1 MGTDLNQDYKRIKN
15 TVQAYKTTTE
25 SKKDIQQSIK
35 NNAGDNF
42 AKSKDKFFSNL
53 NEWGDTTE
61 GITQQK
67 KKQLQDKA
75 KNQLDQLTEIFM
87 VSVKSARSEAGPIAN
102 SKSVDKLVEIYKET
116 ILNTKDRIREIFIK
130 ETISALGCSEEQ
142 TFTTSPL
149 YVRVQSVDLYKK
161 LLNNPNG
168 DTEELLFEKQ
178 STSNGYIPYSMNREL
193 YNRTQNL
200 GTSFNQEYGNNYVGA
215 SKNPIMNITYV
226 DQDGNG
232 NLGDYFKIELNQST
246 NQINSVTQFLQD
258 YYTSIDMIDIDEL
271 ITVILDNLTNSVSFD
286 LGVDVG
292 FQEEQSKFAKLL
304 QRVLGLCFD
313 NTKEIDVSGI
323 SKLSVLDNIDESFFE
338 FTNNDLRIIENEI
351 DNFQKGVVEFTD
363 CDNVKLP
370 VDNQSVINYIKESR
384 NEDTSLKKLDKMVE
398 TIDKLSENEEW
409 RLRLPNSVNINASIK
424 FDLMKIIPLSIM
436 QILLSPKNLLGFMT
450 MFKAIQNNI
459 VDLIEDLVEFF
470 RNFKDFLIEV
480 MSKIGAIFVEEL
492 FEAIKRNISE
502 LVRLLITEIAKEA
515 RDARARMIFTALET
529 VLVLSE
535 GFQDWRRC
543 KSVVD
548 ELFAL
553 LKIAG
558 RQITRGLPQFTLGL
572 SEFLPGMSET
582 RVFANYIEELQKM
595 GIPTG
600 DLPDGSPN
608 LMIQA
613 NLSSIKG
620 QFKEMHENGKTE
632 IFIPPL
638 AVAAVGAG
646 STLPVKA
653 VGKSY

>member
-1 MGTDLNQDYKRIKN
+1 MGTDLNQDYKSVKSKI
-15 TVQAYKTTTE
+15 QAYKTTSE
-25 SKKDIQQSIK
+25 SKKDFKQSVK
-35 NNAGDNF
+35 DNAGDNF
-42 AKSKDKFFSNL
+42 AKAKDKAFSNL
-53 NEWGDTTE
+53 NEWGDTAQ
-61 GITQQK
+61 GITEQK
-67 KKQLQDKA
+67 KKQLQDTVKT
-75 KNQLDQLTEIFM
+75 QLDQLTEIFM
-87 VSVKSARSEAGPIAN
+87 ISAKSSEKKVE
-102 SKSVDKLVEIYKET
+102 SKSVDKLLQIYKET

-149 YVRVQSVDLYKK
+149 YLKVQSVDIYKK
-161 LLNNPNG
+161 LLNNPDG
-168 DTEELLFEKQ
+168 DTEQFIYEKD
-178 STSNGYIPYSMNREL
+178 TTPNGDIPYAMNKQL
-193 YNRTQNL
+193 YHRTQNL
-200 GTSFNQEYGNNYVGA
+200 GVSFGQEYGNNYIGA
-215 SKNPIMNITYV
+215 SRNPIMDITYV
-226 DQDGNG
+226 DQDNNG
-232 NLGDYFKIELNQST
+232 NFGDYFKIQLNQNP

-271 ITVILDNLTNSVSFD
+271 ITVIMDNLTNSVSFK
-286 LGVDVG
+286 LGVDIG
-292 FQEEQSKFAKLL
+292 FKEQQTKLAKLI
-304 QRVLGLCFD
+304 QRILGLCFD

-323 SKLSVLDNIDESFFE
+323 AKLSVLDNIDESFFE
-338 FTNNDLRIIENEI
+338 FTGNDLRIIENELN
-351 DNFQKGVVEFTD
+351 NFQNGVAEFTD

-370 VDNQSVINYIKESR
+370 VDNQAILNYLKQSR
-384 NEDTSLKKLDKMVE
+384 DKTGEEEKLDTLIDAVNKMSQ
-398 TIDKLSENEEW
+398 DPEW
-409 RLRLPNSVNINASIK
+409 ALRLPNSINLNASIK

-436 QILLSPKNLLGFMT
+436 QILLSPKNLLGFMA

-459 VDLIEDLVEFF
+459 VDFIEDLVDFF
-470 RNFKDFLIEV
+470 KNFKNFLVEV

-502 LVRLLITEIAKEA
+502 LVRVLISEIATEA
-515 RDARARMIFTALET
+515 RDARARMIFTILET

-543 KSVVD
+543 KSVLD

-558 RQITRGLPQFTLGL
+558 RQITGGLPPFTLGL

-582 RVFANYIEELQKM
+582 RTFANYIEQLQKS

-608 LMIQA
+608 LMAQA
-613 NLSSIKG
+613 NLASIKG

-632 IFIPPL
+632 IFIPAL
-638 AVAAVGAG
+638 AVAAFGG
-646 STLPVKA
+646 GTTLPQKA

>member
-1 MGTDLNQDYKRIKN
+1 MGTDLNQDYKRIKS

-53 NEWGDTTE
+53 NEWGDTTQ

-87 VSVKSARSEAGPIAN
+87 VSIKTARSEAGPIAN
-102 SKSVDKLVEIYKET
+102 SKSVDKLIEIYKET

-178 STSNGYIPYSMNREL
+178 STPNGYIPYSMNREL

-226 DQDGNG
+226 DQDDNG
-232 NLGDYFKIELNQST
+232 NLGDYFKIELNQSA

-286 LGVDVG
+286 LGVDIG

-384 NEDTSLKKLDKMVE
+384 DEDTSLKKLNKMIE
-398 TIDKLSENEEW
+398 SIDKLSENEEW
-409 RLRLPNSVNINASIK
+409 RLKLPNSVNINASIK

-515 RDARARMIFTALET
+515 RDARARMIFTVLET

-558 RQITRGLPQFTLGL
+558 RQITGGLPQFTLGL

-646 STLPVKA
+646 STLPTKA

>member
-1 MGTDLNQDYKRIKN
+1 MGTDLNQDYKSVKSKI
-15 TVQAYKTTTE
+15 QAYKTTSE
-25 SKKDIQQSIK
+25 SKKDFKQSVK
-35 NNAGDNF
+35 DNAGDNF
-42 AKSKDKFFSNL
+42 AKAKDKAFSNL
-53 NEWGDTTE
+53 NEWGDTAQ
-61 GITQQK
+61 GITEQK
-67 KKQLQDKA
+67 KKQLQDTVKT
-75 KNQLDQLTEIFM
+75 QLDQLTEIFM
-87 VSVKSARSEAGPIAN
+87 ISAKSSEKKVE
-102 SKSVDKLVEIYKET
+102 SKSVDKLLQIYKET

-149 YVRVQSVDLYKK
+149 YLKVQSVDIYKK
-161 LLNNPNG
+161 LLNNPDG
-168 DTEELLFEKQ
+168 DTEQFIYEKD
-178 STSNGYIPYSMNREL
+178 TTPNGDIPYAMNKQL
-193 YNRTQNL
+193 YHRTQNL
-200 GTSFNQEYGNNYVGA
+200 GVSFGQEYGNNYIGA
-215 SKNPIMNITYV
+215 SRNPIMDITYV
-226 DQDGNG
+226 DQDNNG
-232 NLGDYFKIELNQST
+232 NFGDYFKIQLNQNP

-271 ITVILDNLTNSVSFD
+271 ITVIMDNLTNSVSFK
-286 LGVDVG
+286 LGVDIG
-292 FQEEQSKFAKLL
+292 FKEQQTKLAKLI
-304 QRVLGLCFD
+304 QRILGLCFD

-323 SKLSVLDNIDESFFE
+323 AKLSVLDNIDESFFE
-338 FTNNDLRIIENEI
+338 FTGNDLRIIENELN
-351 DNFQKGVVEFTD
+351 NFQNGVAEFTD

-370 VDNQSVINYIKESR
+370 VDNQAILNYLKQSR
-384 NEDTSLKKLDKMVE
+384 DKTGEEEKLDTLIEAVNKMSQ
-398 TIDKLSENEEW
+398 DPEW
-409 RLRLPNSVNINASIK
+409 ALRLPNSINLNASIK

-436 QILLSPKNLLGFMT
+436 QILLSPKNLLGFMA

-459 VDLIEDLVEFF
+459 VDFIEDLVDFF
-470 RNFKDFLIEV
+470 KNFKNFLVEV

-502 LVRLLITEIAKEA
+502 LVRVLISEIATEA
-515 RDARARMIFTALET
+515 RDARARMIFTILET

-543 KSVVD
+543 KSVLD

-558 RQITRGLPQFTLGL
+558 RQITGGLPPFTLGL

-582 RVFANYIEELQKM
+582 RTFANYIEQLQKS

-608 LMIQA
+608 LMAQA
-613 NLSSIKG
+613 NLASIKG

-632 IFIPPL
+632 IFIPAL
-638 AVAAVGAG
+638 AVAAVGG
-646 STLPVKA
+646 GTTLPQKA

>member
-1 MGTDLNQDYKRIKN
+1 MGTDLNQDYKSVKSKI
-15 TVQAYKTTTE
+15 QAYKTTSE
-25 SKKDIQQSIK
+25 SKKDFKQSVK
-35 NNAGDNF
+35 DNAGDNF
-42 AKSKDKFFSNL
+42 AKAKDKAFSNL
-53 NEWGDTTE
+53 NEWGDTAQ
-61 GITQQK
+61 GITEQK
-67 KKQLQDKA
+67 KKQLQDTVKT
-75 KNQLDQLTEIFM
+75 QLDQLTEIFM
-87 VSVKSARSEAGPIAN
+87 ISAKSSEKKVE
-102 SKSVDKLVEIYKET
+102 SKSVDKLLQIYKET

-149 YVRVQSVDLYKK
+149 YLKVQSVDIYKK
-161 LLNNPNG
+161 LLNNPDG
-168 DTEELLFEKQ
+168 DTEQFIYEKD
-178 STSNGYIPYSMNREL
+178 TTPNGDIPYAMNKQL
-193 YNRTQNL
+193 YHRTQNL
-200 GTSFNQEYGNNYVGA
+200 GVSFGQEYGNNYIGA
-215 SKNPIMNITYV
+215 SRNPIMDITYV
-226 DQDGNG
+226 DQDNNG
-232 NLGDYFKIELNQST
+232 NFGDYFKIQLNQNP

-271 ITVILDNLTNSVSFD
+271 ITVIMDNLTNSVSFK
-286 LGVDVG
+286 LGVDIG
-292 FQEEQSKFAKLL
+292 FKEEQTKLAKLI
-304 QRVLGLCFD
+304 QRILGLCFD

-323 SKLSVLDNIDESFFE
+323 AKLSVLDNIDESFFE
-338 FTNNDLRIIENEI
+338 FTGNDLRIIENELN
-351 DNFQKGVVEFTD
+351 NFQNGVAEFTD

-370 VDNQSVINYIKESR
+370 VDNQAILNYLKQSR
-384 NEDTSLKKLDKMVE
+384 DKTGEEEKLDTLIEAVNKMSQ
-398 TIDKLSENEEW
+398 DPEW
-409 RLRLPNSVNINASIK
+409 ALRLPNSINLNASIK

-436 QILLSPKNLLGFMT
+436 QILLSPKNLLGFMA

-459 VDLIEDLVEFF
+459 VDFIEDLVDFF
-470 RNFKDFLIEV
+470 KNFKNFLVEV

-502 LVRLLITEIAKEA
+502 LVRVLISEIATEA
-515 RDARARMIFTALET
+515 RDARARMIFTILET

-543 KSVVD
+543 KSVLD

-558 RQITRGLPQFTLGL
+558 RQITGGLPPFTLGL

-582 RVFANYIEELQKM
+582 RTFANYIEQLQKS

-608 LMIQA
+608 LMAQA
-613 NLSSIKG
+613 NLASIKG

-632 IFIPPL
+632 IFIPAL
-638 AVAAVGAG
+638 AVAAVGG
-646 STLPVKA
+646 GTTLPQKA

>member
-61 GITQQK
+61 GVTQQK

-87 VSVKSARSEAGPIAN
+87 VSVKSARSQAGPVAN

-116 ILNTKDRIREIFIK
+116 ILNTKGRIREIFIK

-168 DTEELLFEKQ
+168 ETEELLFEKQ
-178 STSNGYIPYSMNREL
+178 STPNGYIPYSMNREL

-232 NLGDYFKIELNQST
+232 NLGDYFKIELNQGT

-258 YYTSIDMIDIDEL
+258 YYSSIDMIDIDEL
-271 ITVILDNLTNSVSFD
+271 ITAVLDNLTNSVSFD

-292 FQEEQSKFAKLL
+292 FKEEQSKFMKLL

-313 NTKEIDVSGI
+313 STKEIDVSGI

-384 NEDTSLKKLDKMVE
+384 DEDTSLKKLDKMIE

-502 LVRLLITEIAKEA
+502 LVRLLISEIAKEA
-515 RDARARMIFTALET
+515 RDARARMIFTVLET

-558 RQITRGLPQFTLGL
+558 RQISTGLPQFTLGL

-646 STLPVKA
+646 STLPTKA

>member
-1 MGTDLNQDYKRIKN
+1 MGTDLNQDYKKIKN

-61 GITQQK
+61 GVTQQK

-87 VSVKSARSEAGPIAN
+87 VSVKSARSQAGPIAN

-178 STSNGYIPYSMNREL
+178 STPNGYIPYSMNREL

-232 NLGDYFKIELNQST
+232 NLGDYFKIELNQSA

-258 YYTSIDMIDIDEL
+258 YYSSIDMIDIDEL
-271 ITVILDNLTNSVSFD
+271 ITAVLDNLTNSVSFD

-292 FQEEQSKFAKLL
+292 FKEEQSKFMKLL

-384 NEDTSLKKLDKMVE
+384 DEDTSLKKLDKMVE
-398 TIDKLSENEEW
+398 TIDKLSENEDW

-470 RNFKDFLIEV
+470 RSFKDFLIEV

-558 RQITRGLPQFTLGL
+558 RQITGGLPQFTLGL

>member
-1 MGTDLNQDYKRIKN
+1 MGTDLNQDYKRVKN

-178 STSNGYIPYSMNREL
+178 STPNGYIPYSMNREL

-232 NLGDYFKIELNQST
+232 NLGDYFKIELNQSA

-258 YYTSIDMIDIDEL
+258 YYSSIDMIDIDEL

-384 NEDTSLKKLDKMVE
+384 DEDTSLKKLNKMVE

-492 FEAIKRNISE
+492 FGAIKRNISE

-515 RDARARMIFTALET
+515 RDARARMIFTTLEIL
-529 VLVLSE
+529 LVLSE

-558 RQITRGLPQFTLGL
+558 RQITGGLPQFTLGL

>member
-1 MGTDLNQDYKRIKN
+1 MGTDLNQDYKSVKSKI
-15 TVQAYKTTTE
+15 QAYKTTSE
-25 SKKDIQQSIK
+25 SKKDFKQSVK
-35 NNAGDNF
+35 DNAGDNF
-42 AKSKDKFFSNL
+42 AKAKDKAFSNL
-53 NEWGDTTE
+53 NEWGDTAQ
-61 GITQQK
+61 GITEQK
-67 KKQLQDKA
+67 KKQLQDTVKT
-75 KNQLDQLTEIFM
+75 QLDQLTEIFM
-87 VSVKSARSEAGPIAN
+87 ISAKSSEKKVE
-102 SKSVDKLVEIYKET
+102 SKSVDKLLQIYKET

-149 YVRVQSVDLYKK
+149 YLKVQSVDIYKK
-161 LLNNPNG
+161 LLNNPDG
-168 DTEELLFEKQ
+168 DTEQFIYEKD
-178 STSNGYIPYSMNREL
+178 TTPNGDIPYAMNKQL
-193 YNRTQNL
+193 YHRTQNL
-200 GTSFNQEYGNNYVGA
+200 GVSFGQEYGNNYIGA
-215 SKNPIMNITYV
+215 SRNPIMDITYV
-226 DQDGNG
+226 DQDNNG
-232 NLGDYFKIELNQST
+232 NFGDYFKIQLNQNP

-271 ITVILDNLTNSVSFD
+271 ITVIMDNLTNSVSFK
-286 LGVDVG
+286 LGVDIG
-292 FQEEQSKFAKLL
+292 FKEQQTKLAKLI
-304 QRVLGLCFD
+304 QRILGLCFD

-323 SKLSVLDNIDESFFE
+323 AKLSVLDNIDESFFE
-338 FTNNDLRIIENEI
+338 FTGNDLRIIENELN
-351 DNFQKGVVEFTD
+351 NFQNGVAEFTD

-370 VDNQSVINYIKESR
+370 VDNQAILNYLKQSR
-384 NEDTSLKKLDKMVE
+384 DKTGEEEKLDTLIEAVNKMSQ
-398 TIDKLSENEEW
+398 DPEW
-409 RLRLPNSVNINASIK
+409 ALRLPNSINLNASIK

-436 QILLSPKNLLGFMT
+436 QILLSPKNLLGFMA

-459 VDLIEDLVEFF
+459 VDFIEDLVDFF
-470 RNFKDFLIEV
+470 KNFKNFLVEV

-502 LVRLLITEIAKEA
+502 LVRVLISEIATEA
-515 RDARARMIFTALET
+515 RDARARMIFTILET

-543 KSVVD
+543 KSVLD

-558 RQITRGLPQFTLGL
+558 RQITGGLPPFTLGL

-582 RVFANYIEELQKM
+582 RTFANYIEQLQKS

-608 LMIQA
+608 LMA
-613 NLSSIKG
+613 PSNLASIKG

-632 IFIPPL
+632 IFIPAL
-638 AVAAVGAG
+638 AVAAVGG
-646 STLPVKA
+646 GTTLPQKA